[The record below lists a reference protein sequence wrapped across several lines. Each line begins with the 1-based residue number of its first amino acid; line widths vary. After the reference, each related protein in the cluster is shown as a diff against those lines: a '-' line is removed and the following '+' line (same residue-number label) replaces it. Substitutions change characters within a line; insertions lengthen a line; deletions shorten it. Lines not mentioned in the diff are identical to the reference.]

1 MSQAPQAQS
10 FSKDKIP
17 VLLLEGVHASAAA
30 QLRAHGYENVIQ
42 MGEALQGEELSRAL
56 EGVRMLGVRS
66 RTQVTAEVLRKAP
79 QLMAVGC
86 FCIGT
91 NQVDLE
97 VALAA
102 GVPVFNAPYS
112 NTRSVAELVLAE
124 MILLMRRIPER
135 STQMHRRE
143 WRKSAEGSFEVRGK
157 TLGVVGY
164 GNIGAQL
171 GVLAEALGMRVVFYD
186 VMTKLKLGNAE
197 QVNSLGE
204 LLAASD
210 IVSLHVPAT
219 EETENL
225 MDAAA
230 LRSMKRG
237 AVLINASRGNVV
249 DIDALAE
256 LLRDGLLKGAAI
268 DVFPEEPKS
277 AGESFRSPLIGLD
290 NVILTPHVGGSTV
303 EAQESIGV
311 EVAEKLVRYSDNGS
325 SESSVNFP
333 EVSLPPHP
341 FKHRLLHIHQNRPG
355 VMREINRLF
364 AEAELNISAQV
375 CLLYTSP
382 SPRDS

>member
-1 MSQAPQAQS
+1 MSQALKAQS
-10 FSKDKIP
+10 FSKDKIQ
-17 VLLLEGVHASAAA
+17 VLLLEGVHASATAR
-30 QLRAHGYENVIQ
+30 LRAHGYQNVVQ

-66 RTQVTAEVLRKAP
+66 RTQVTAGVLKKAP

-186 VMTKLKLGNAE
+186 VMAKLKLGNAE
-197 QVNSLGE
+197 QVDSLGE

-210 IVSLHVPAT
+210 IVSLHVPET
-219 EETENL
+219 KETENL

-237 AVLINASRGNVV
+237 AVLINASRGKVV

-256 LLRDGLLKGAAI
+256 LLRDGFLKGAAI

-277 AGESFRSPLIGLD
+277 AGEPFGSPLIGLD

-311 EVAEKLVRYSDNGS
+311 EVAEKLVRYLDNGS
-325 SESSVNFP
+325 SEGSVNFP

-341 FKHRLLHIHQNRPG
+341 SKHRLLHIHHNRPG
-355 VMREINRLF
+355 VMGEINRLF
-364 AEAELNISAQV
+364 AEAQLNIS

-382 SPRDS
+382 SPRD